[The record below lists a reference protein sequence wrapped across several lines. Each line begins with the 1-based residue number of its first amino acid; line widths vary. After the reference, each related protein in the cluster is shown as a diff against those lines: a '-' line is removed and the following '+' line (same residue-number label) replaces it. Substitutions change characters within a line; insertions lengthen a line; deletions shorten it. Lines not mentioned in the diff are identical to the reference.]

1 VVDTVLSTAEQEGLI
16 VDMGIGPNQGAG
28 VPAPYN
34 DDGLLW
40 DLASFNSTFATGQAY
55 TGVLPGWGSGTLV
68 AAATGLVVN
77 STTSNSSTTKVLSEK
92 SLTDVTKLVNSN
104 GYLSYKPDK
113 SSGGLEQV
121 LFASYL
127 VHSEYREVQSP
138 AEVTVAVPQSPITS
152 YTQNGSWAVDH
163 FSAEGAQVVIDF
175 WQKSLLDTETQTLI
189 RQAGNYLWE
198 DSQEY
203 SVATFWT
210 PRLQQVFQANRGY
223 SVNKYIPLL
232 VDSGGGSTM
241 ATTYLTDEAD
251 DGASHVVDY
260 QQTVCPNFSSR
271 TRLRN
276 NYLHQ
281 DSSQN

>member
-1 VVDTVLSTAEQEGLI
+1 MIETVLSTAEQEGLV
-16 VDMGIGPNQGAG
+16 VDLAIGPNQGAG
-28 VPAPYN
+28 VPALYN

-55 TGVLPGWGSGTLV
+55 TGVLPGWGSGTLI
-68 AAATGLVVN
+68 AAVTGLVVN
-77 STTSNSSTTKVLSEK
+77 STGSSSSTTKVLSVK
-92 SLTDVTKLVNSN
+92 SLTDVTQFVSSS
-104 GYLSYKPDK
+104 GYLNYKPDK
-113 SSGGLEQV
+113 GPGGVEQV

-138 AEVTVAVPQSPITS
+138 PEVTAAVPQSPITS

-175 WQKSLLDTETQTLI
+175 WQKSLLDSEIQTLI

-203 SVATFWT
+203 SVATLWT
-210 PRLQQVFQANRGY
+210 PRLQDAFQANRGY

-232 VDSGGGSTM
+232 VGSGGGSTM
-241 ATTYLTDEAD
+241 LTTYLTDED
-251 DGASHVVDY
+251 DEGASHVADY
-260 QQTVCPNFSSR
+260 QQTVGVSFLS
-271 TRLRN
+271 
-276 NYLHQ
+276 
-281 DSSQN
+281 